1 MGMLSDVIPRMGDEM
16 GMGVDRLE
24 KRNVQGLL
32 KNVINKYFNN
42 SYHEMF
48 LRRLVERVKISTDRH
63 RWMVVSCVDP
73 CLYGLSGEE
82 GR

>member
-1 MGMLSDVIPRMGDEM
+1 MLSDVIPRMGDEM

-24 KRNVQGLL
+24 KEECSGPI

-48 LRRLVERVKISTDRH
+48 LRRLVER
-63 RWMVVSCVDP
+63 
-73 CLYGLSGEE
+73 G
-82 GR
+82 

>member
-1 MGMLSDVIPRMGDEM
+1 MLSDVIPRMGDEM